1 MSRQA
6 RARGRHGRG
15 FTLIE
20 LLIATTLLAVL
31 ALLAWRGLDSVLT
44 SRQRIV
50 AASDELRSLT
60 LAFAQLDE
68 DLRKSWPVRLLKLQT
83 PSISFT
89 VSGEQNVA
97 ALEMLRE
104 ASGASEP
111 TQIQRVSWRLRNGML
126 ERGFG
131 QWSIPAA
138 AGTQPFSGAATG
150 PSQGVAGGGT
160 LAQSAAQ
167 SVDGLIWQPIL
178 GRVASLQ
185 MQGWINGQGWIAAEA
200 LAGQLRGPGADG
212 VGAGAQAPPAG
223 DAQAGGSGTP
233 PVAANKGDSAMVTG
247 LLVRI
252 VRQDGEVLQR
262 VFPVKD

>member
-138 AGTQPFSGAATG
+138 AGTQPFSSAAAG
-150 PSQGVAGGGT
+150 SSQGLAGAGT

-185 MQGWINGQGWIAAEA
+185 MQGWIAAEA

-233 PVAANKGDSAMVTG
+233 PAAANKGDSAMVTG